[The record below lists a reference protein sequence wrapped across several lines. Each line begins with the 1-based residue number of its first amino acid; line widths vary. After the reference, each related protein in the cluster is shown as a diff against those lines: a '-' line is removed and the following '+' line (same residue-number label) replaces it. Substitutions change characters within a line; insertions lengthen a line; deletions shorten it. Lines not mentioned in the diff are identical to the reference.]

1 MDNSTSRRGRPCLH
15 RTYGEATTILA
26 ALALINRAYA
36 LIHEVFSRLPASA
49 QSAGRNC
56 LEVVM
61 GADGIIG
68 GQACDLNY
76 SNGAHP
82 KRDVLRIAKGKTGAL
97 FLLSI
102 YLPALLGQPDVNE
115 LRALRALCLYW
126 GLGYQVADDLND
138 VLANSVATGKT
149 SGRDQMLNR
158 PNLALAIGVPAA
170 RQQLTRLFVLS
181 VRILKQLEGT
191 DRWTYLVEF
200 QRSHFE
206 ELVRQKGLLG
216 ARSAA

>member
-1 MDNSTSRRGRPCLH
+1 M
-15 RTYGEATTILA
+15 
-26 ALALINRAYA
+26 
-36 LIHEVFSRLPASA
+36 
-49 QSAGRNC
+49 
-56 LEVVM
+56 
-61 GADGIIG
+61 
-68 GQACDLNY
+68 
-76 SNGAHP
+76 
-82 KRDVLRIAKGKTGAL
+82 GKTGAL

-115 LRALRALCLYW
+115 RRALHALCLYW

-138 VLANSVATGKT
+138 VLANSVETGKT
-149 SGRDQMLNR
+149 SGRDQMLDR

-170 RQQLTRLFVLS
+170 RQQLTHLFMLS
-181 VRILKQLEGT
+181 VRILKQLTET
-191 DRWTYLVEF
+191 SRWNYLVEF

>member
-1 MDNSTSRRGRPCLH
+1 
-15 RTYGEATTILA
+15 
-26 ALALINRAYA
+26 
-36 LIHEVFSRLPASA
+36 
-49 QSAGRNC
+49 
-56 LEVVM
+56 
-61 GADGIIG
+61 
-68 GQACDLNY
+68 
-76 SNGAHP
+76 
-82 KRDVLRIAKGKTGAL
+82 
-97 FLLSI
+97 
-102 YLPALLGQPDVNE
+102 
-115 LRALRALCLYW
+115 
-126 GLGYQVADDLND
+126 VADDLND